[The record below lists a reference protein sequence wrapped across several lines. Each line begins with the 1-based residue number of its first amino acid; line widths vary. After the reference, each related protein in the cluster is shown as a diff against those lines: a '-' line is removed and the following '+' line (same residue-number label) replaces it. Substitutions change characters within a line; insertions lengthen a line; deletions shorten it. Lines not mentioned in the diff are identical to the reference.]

1 MSTHYSHTFPQQQQL
16 QLVQGKP
23 HRLVLGTSTQIRDEV
38 STGEVSHSFRAR
50 PTPTHSCS
58 VSLTSTKMSSQLT
71 HRDCKSLFSTLTKK
85 YDCLEGSNGFNLWQM
100 QTKEHVMVYLRP
112 SAVCYI
118 HNSLQRPDW
127 GSFSCFSSGG
137 VQNFS
142 VNTALLLSLG
152 CKFAAERNYKTEL
165 AFNSPFVQYLHC
177 PKKTRRTNKYLGSPT
192 GRLTW
197 YGAIQEL
204 SRMPGSSSHRI
215 PTALQRT

>member
-50 PTPTHSCS
+50 PTPTRSCS

-127 GSFSCFSSGG
+127 GRAFPVSHQEVYRTFLWILLCFFHSDTNLLQKETTKLS
-137 VQNFS
+137 
-142 VNTALLLSLG
+142 LLLILLLFSI
-152 CKFAAERNYKTEL
+152 CTAQRKQDEQIN
-165 AFNSPFVQYLHC
+165 
-177 PKKTRRTNKYLGSPT
+177 
-192 GRLTW
+192 TW
-197 YGAIQEL
+197 DHPQE
-204 SRMPGSSSHRI
+204 G
-215 PTALQRT
+215 